1 MEDFDQ
7 AQAYDQNS
15 SVMREDG
22 VNLINLL
29 TLTEGANA
37 LDLGCG
43 TGYLTKVL
51 ADKLGHQGKVIT
63 ACA

>member
-22 VNLINLL
+22 VNLISLL
-29 TLTEGANA
+29 ALPEGANA

-43 TGYLTKVL
+43 TGYLTKQTNW
-51 ADKLGHQGKVIT
+51 DT
-63 ACA
+63 RER